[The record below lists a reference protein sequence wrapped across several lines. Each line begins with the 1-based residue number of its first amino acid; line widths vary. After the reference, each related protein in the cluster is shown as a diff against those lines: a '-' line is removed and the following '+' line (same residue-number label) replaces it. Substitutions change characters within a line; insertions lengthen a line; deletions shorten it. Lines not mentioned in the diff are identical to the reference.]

1 MADASAPH
9 NSVMGYYSLKLD
21 PGNQYHCLL
30 TFSPRP
36 FSLNFHLH
44 IGGGGGVRLLCGTPV
59 AVVCVEMLN
68 KLAIRP
74 PVGRSL
80 ELPWGHRA
88 LVWTAVWL

>member
-1 MADASAPH
+1 M
-9 NSVMGYYSLKLD
+9 
-21 PGNQYHCLL
+21 
-30 TFSPRP
+30 
-36 FSLNFHLH
+36 
-44 IGGGGGVRLLCGTPV
+44 LCGTPV

-68 KLAIRP
+68 KLAVRP